1 MKPTLFI
8 PPAIAL
14 VAVGGWLANQRQSI
28 ESLEKESTLL
38 RLLIAAIHVAGSDPD
53 AAKSTSEKGAKDK
66 LRLDWKKIAQQFADG
81 QRGGGMGD
89 MRSMI
94 RFQQQMQAMSKEELV
109 AALDEI
115 AGLDLTAEVRETLE
129 STLLGRLIEK
139 DPEFALICFSDRLR
153 SSLQNSSGMLTWQLN
168 EAFQKWA
175 DKDLGKATAWFDQ
188 QIAASTFD
196 SKALDGKSQ
205 SRLQFERSLISRLL
219 GKDPTAA
226 ASRMAGLP
234 EDQRGDLARDLSSS
248 VKEAD
253 QRAFADLVR
262 GQVPAKEQAE
272 TLADQA
278 YDVAIFG
285 GYSKVDEYL
294 KRIDATPEEL
304 TACVEKAAQTK
315 FQSHQKK
322 ATREDFDVMR
332 TWVSAQAPESL
343 GKSTGRA
350 LGFAMQG
357 NQKMDFAEAADL
369 AVQYN
374 TATGNDEVLG
384 AFLES
389 AAARRNKEQ
398 ARTLAEQIVDAK
410 LREKIL
416 KRLK

>member
-28 ESLEKESTLL
+28 ESLEQEGTLL
-38 RLLIAAIHVAGSDPD
+38 RQRIAAIQAAGSDPE
-53 AAKSTSEKGAKDK
+53 AAKGTSGKDAKHRS
-66 LRLDWKKIAQQFADG
+66 RLDWKKIGLELAEVR
-81 QRGGGMGD
+81 RGGG

-94 RFQQQMQAMSKEELV
+94 RFQQQVQAMSKEELV

-115 AGLDLTAEVRETLE
+115 AGLDLTTEARQTLE
-129 STLLGRLIEK
+129 STLIGQLAEK
-139 DPEFALICFSDRLR
+139 DPEFALNHLR
-153 SSLQNSSGMLTWQLN
+153 DHLQDSPGMVPWQLGQT
-168 EAFQKWA
+168 FQKWA

-188 QIAASTFD
+188 QIAAGTFD
-196 SKALDGKSQ
+196 SKALDGKSE
-205 SRLQFERSLISRLL
+205 SRIQFEGKLIGMLL

-234 EDQRGDLARDLSSS
+234 EDQRGDLAQNLGGS
-248 VKEAD
+248 VKEAY

-262 GQVPAKEQAE
+262 GQVPANEQAE
-272 TLADQA
+272 TLGHQA

-285 GYSKVDEYL
+285 GYSKMDEYL

-322 ATREDFDVMR
+322 ATREDFDAMR
-332 TWVSAQAPESL
+332 TWISAQAPESL

-350 LGFAMQG
+350 LGYAMQG

-374 TATGNDEVLG
+374 AATGNDEVLG
-384 AFLES
+384 TFLES
-389 AAARRNKEQ
+389 AAARQNKKQ
-398 ARTLAEQIVDAK
+398 ARALAEQIVDAK

-416 KRLK
+416 KRLQ